1 MKSLL
6 CRSLVCLAAAVSN
19 ASAQTYLFSRAE
31 LTAGA
36 TSMAVAAADFNKDGK
51 IDLAVANAG
60 DNTVSV
66 LLENRD
72 ATFRT
77 QVSYATAGAAFVAT
91 GDFNGD
97 GKADLAALGNG
108 NVSVLLGNGDGTFQP
123 FIAFPVPNAGA
134 LSGQMITGDFNGD
147 GKVDLATS
155 NGSAKSVSVLLG
167 NGDGAFQAHVDY
179 GTNTAAEWVTA
190 GDYNGDGKL
199 DLAVSVATPPNGTG
213 QVVVRLGNGDGTF
226 QNPKTDTTNSFASPL
241 GIAQADF
248 NRDGFLDLAI
258 AHSDGKV
265 VLLLGKGD
273 GTFLASPA
281 IATGSLIAFS
291 AATSDLNA
299 DGKLDLVVVLGT
311 ASNNVAVLLGNGD
324 GTFQAATLVNANGF
338 PRLAIVNDF
347 NGDRKP
353 DLAVANSNC
362 SFGACPPGSVSILLG
377 DGHGGFGAARA
388 DLTTDTDPLYL
399 ALADFN
405 GDAKLDMVVS
415 TQVNNDVNV
424 FLGNGNGTFQ
434 NFTKYAVGVGP
445 GFVLATDL
453 NGDGRPDLAVVA
465 GCAND
470 PNCQHG
476 SAVSILLGK
485 GDGTFSTSV
494 QYPTGKFPNSIVWGD
509 FNGDGKVDIATSN
522 YVDGFSSNVSVLLGN
537 GDGTFQPQKVIAIP
551 NGLGLLVAGDFN
563 RDGKPDLAVA
573 ERNQDHIPGF
583 VAILLGNGDG
593 TFQSPMTFPTGQTP
607 YGLVAAD
614 FNGDGILDLA
624 TANGNPFN
632 ISVLLGNG
640 DGTFQT
646 HVDYADP
653 TVSSPHFLSVADLNG
668 DGETDLIVGDISGVF
683 VIFYGNG
690 DGSFQPGF
698 AYSGAGGIVFTAAG
712 DLNGDS
718 APDIVATA
726 PNTNLV
732 SVYLSLPVAALFPS
746 TTNFGTQTV
755 GTTSNP
761 RRVTLSNSG
770 AAPLVIS
777 RIRISGPN
785 AADFAQTNNCGAT
798 LAPGTSCSLKVTF
811 TPTATGSRSAFVT
824 FTDNATGG
832 TQRVT
837 LKGTGI

>member
-6 CRSLVCLAAAVSN
+6 SLSLFCLVASGSN
-19 ASAQTYLFSRAE
+19 VSAQTYLFSRVE

-36 TSMAVAAADFNKDGK
+36 NSLAIAAADFNKDGK
-51 IDLAVANAG
+51 VDLAVANAG

-123 FIAFPVPNAGA
+123 FMAFPVPNAGA
-134 LSGQMITGDFNGD
+134 LSGQMITRDFNGD
-147 GKVDLATS
+147 GKLDLATS
-155 NGSAKSVSVLLG
+155 NGSANSVSVLLG
-167 NGDGAFQAHVDY
+167 NGDGTFQPHVDY
-179 GTNTAAEWVTA
+179 ATNRAAEWVSA

-199 DLAVSVATPPNGTG
+199 DLATSIATAPNGVG
-213 QVVVRLGNGDGTF
+213 EVVVRLGNGDGTF
-226 QNPKTDTTNSFASPL
+226 QNPKTYSTNSFASPL

-248 NRDGFLDLAI
+248 NRDGILDLAI
-258 AHSDGKV
+258 AHSDGTV

-281 IATGSLIAFS
+281 VATGSLSAFS
-291 AATSDLNA
+291 VATSDLNG
-299 DGKLDLVVVLGT
+299 DGNQDLVVLVGT
-311 ASNNVAVLLGNGD
+311 ASNNVAILLGNGD

-347 NGDRKP
+347 NGDGKP

-362 SFGACPPGSVSILLG
+362 SFVTCPPGSVSILLG
-377 DGHGGFGAARA
+377 DGHGGFGAART
-388 DLTTDTDPLYL
+388 DLATDTDPTYL

-405 GDAKLDMVVS
+405 GDGKLDMVVS

-434 NFTKYAVGVGP
+434 NFTTYPVGMGP
-445 GFVLATDL
+445 GFILATDL
-453 NGDGRPDLAVVA
+453 NGDGSSDLAVVA
-465 GCAND
+465 VCDND
-470 PNCQHG
+470 PTCQH

-485 GDGTFSTSV
+485 GDGTFSPSV
-494 QYPTGKFPNSIVWGD
+494 QYRTGKFSDAIVSGD

-522 YVDGFSSNVSVLLGN
+522 SGTVSVLLGN
-537 GDGTFQPQKVIAIP
+537 GDGTFRAQKVIAIP
-551 NGLGLLVAGDFN
+551 NGLGSLVAGDFN
-563 RDGKPDLAVA
+563 RDGKLDLAGT
-573 ERNQDHIPGF
+573 ENTPGL

-593 TFQSPMTFPTGQTP
+593 TFQSPMTFQTGQTP
-607 YGLVAAD
+607 YGLVTVD
-614 FNGDGILDLA
+614 FNDDGILDLA

-640 DGTFQT
+640 DGTFQN

-653 TVSSPHFLSVADLNG
+653 TVSFPHYLSVADLNG
-668 DGETDLIVGDISGVF
+668 DGETDLIVGDVFGVF

-698 AYSGAGGIVFTAAG
+698 SNSAAGGIVFTAAG
-712 DLNGDS
+712 DLNGDG

-732 SVYLSLPVAALFPS
+732 SIYISIPAAAPFPS

-755 GTTSNP
+755 GTTSTP
-761 RRVTLSNSG
+761 RKVNLSNSG
-770 AAPLVIS
+770 VAPLT
-777 RIRISGPN
+777 ISGISISGRN

-798 LAPGTSCSLKVTF
+798 LAPGARCSLKVTF
-811 TPTATGSRSAFVT
+811 TPTAKGSRSAVVI
-824 FTDNATGG
+824 FTDNAIGG

-837 LKGTGI
+837 LKGTCI